1 MFEDADLRRLLVNFR
16 ETVIY
21 PEWSGDR
28 RHCILR
34 RAMIDHLIAAR
45 PGSALEWRQGL
56 SAYLLRNTEPQH
68 WLRYAPR
75 IVDLVRRISATG
87 RPRDR
92 GRA

>member
-21 PEWSGDR
+21 AEWSGDR
-28 RHCILR
+28 RNCLLR

-45 PGSALEWRQGL
+45 PRSPLEWRHGL
-56 SAYLLRNTEPQH
+56 PGYLLRSTEPEH

-75 IVDLVRRISATG
+75 VIDLVRRIA
-87 RPRDR
+87 
-92 GRA
+92 AA